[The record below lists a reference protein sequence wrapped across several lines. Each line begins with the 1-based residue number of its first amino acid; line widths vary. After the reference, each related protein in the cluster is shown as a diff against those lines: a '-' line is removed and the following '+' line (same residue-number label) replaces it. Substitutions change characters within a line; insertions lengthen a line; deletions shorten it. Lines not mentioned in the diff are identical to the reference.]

1 MPQGALIYSNK
12 RSIMLKE
19 KRFQLLILSPPKRTW
34 SIRLKEKHF
43 QLLILGPPKRTWSIW
58 LNKNAYSTI
67 DLSAQEG
74 V

>member
-19 KRFQLLILSPPKRTW
+19 KRFQLLILD
-34 SIRLKEKHF
+34 
-43 QLLILGPPKRTWSIW
+43 PPKRTWSIW